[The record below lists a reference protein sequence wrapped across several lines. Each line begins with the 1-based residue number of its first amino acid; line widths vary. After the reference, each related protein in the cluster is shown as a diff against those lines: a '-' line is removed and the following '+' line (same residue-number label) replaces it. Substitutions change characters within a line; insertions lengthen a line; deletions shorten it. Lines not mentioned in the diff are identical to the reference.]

1 MLRRAYV
8 AIVACCAMACHASS
22 PVPVTMT
29 HDAYIWQR
37 LWTPALDRAA
47 LDSAAHI
54 AAWRV
59 LAIEIDA
66 RGRVIESVPHLDVL
80 ARTGKPVTPVIRIS
94 GQIVDWNPAAQADI
108 IQRGLALI
116 QRWRDAGVVVSGIEI
131 DHDCGTASLRQYAA
145 FLRDF
150 RLVRQA
156 RPRDAAIPL
165 PLSITALPAWLDSD
179 FLAEVL
185 RHVDQTVLQVHA
197 VQHPSQGLF
206 DADRARAWAAA
217 WSRVSAVPFR
227 IALPTYGSRV
237 TWTPAGRI
245 IAIASEAPTLGDPT
259 DSRELFATPREIAGF
274 IDSIRR
280 DRPSHFVGFAWF
292 RLPTD
297 EDARA
302 WSLDTWHAVID
313 GRPLVADISAVV
325 ERHATIPG
333 LYNVFLKNLGEVE
346 DAVPAAVT
354 ITGTCEA
361 ADAIAP
367 YAMEKH
373 RQDIE
378 FKRVTPRL
386 LALHRQTLIGWVRCS
401 GGEVQVH
408 AHS

>member
-8 AIVACCAMACHASS
+8 AIVACCAMACHVTS
-22 PVPVTMT
+22 PLPMTTT

-47 LDSAAHI
+47 IDSATHI
-54 AAWRV
+54 ATWRV

-66 RGRVIESVPHLDVL
+66 RGRAIESTPHLDVL
-80 ARTGKPVTPVIRIS
+80 ARIGKPVTPVIRIS
-94 GQIVDWNPAAQADI
+94 GQLADWNPAAQVDV

-116 QRWRDAGVVVSGIEI
+116 QRWRDARVVVGGIEI

-145 FLRDF
+145 FLRQ
-150 RLVRQA
+150 LRQA
-156 RPRDAAIPL
+156 RPRDLAM
-165 PLSITALPAWLDSD
+165 SVTALPAWLDSD
-179 FLAEVL
+179 FLGEVL
-185 RHVDQTVLQVHA
+185 QQVDQAVLQVHA

-206 DADRARAWAAA
+206 DADRAHAWAAA
-217 WSRVSAVPFR
+217 WSKVSAVPFR

-245 IAIASEAPTLGDPT
+245 IAITSEAPTLGDPT
-259 DSRELFATPREIAGF
+259 DSRELFAAPRDIAGF
-274 IDSIRR
+274 IDTIRR
-280 DRPSHFVGFAWF
+280 DPPAHFVGFAWF

-313 GRPLVADISAVV
+313 GRPLAADISAMV

-333 LYNVFLKNLGEVE
+333 LYNVFVKNAGDVE
-346 DAVPAAVT
+346 DAFPSAVT
-354 ITGTCEA
+354 ITGTCDT

-373 RQDIE
+373 REKIE
-378 FKRVTPRL
+378 FTRVAPRL